1 MVAMET
7 RKERYSKYREQI
19 RHMREGEFPKVDNG
33 AASVATEGGDVS
45 SVPNQLGTILPYE
58 LYLRHRR
65 KMLVFKVLALALAIA
80 GFVVWWFLMQRR

>member
-1 MVAMET
+1 MET

-33 AASVATEGGDVS
+33 ATSVAAEGGDVP

-65 KMLVFKVLALALAIA
+65 KMLVFKVLALALVIA

>member
-33 AASVATEGGDVS
+33 TTSVAAEGGDVP

-65 KMLVFKVLALALAIA
+65 KMLVFKVLALALVIA